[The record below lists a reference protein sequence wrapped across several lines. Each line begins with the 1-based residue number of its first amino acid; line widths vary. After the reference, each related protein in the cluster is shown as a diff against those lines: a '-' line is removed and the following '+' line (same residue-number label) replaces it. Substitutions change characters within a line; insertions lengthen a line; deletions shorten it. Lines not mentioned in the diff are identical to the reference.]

1 MPGRSFKHLV
11 SFLPLSRWFSS
22 VLRLFSVLYGSGTD
36 AGWVRLY
43 DAAAPA
49 AISSAANPNNH
60 TAKSRN
66 DTTGSPLDSEHP
78 ALITTHGPR
87 RRNREERAFARGLF
101 VARSAFFYC
110 TCSWCVCFSLL
121 LSVGAWHY
129 QGNQPS
135 LRGLVWYPSLC
146 FPDKPRL
153 SKVLFGSILPDL
165 SVPWSQHQPG
175 PERR

>member
-1 MPGRSFKHLV
+1 MPSRSFKLLV
-11 SFLPLSRWFSS
+11 SFLPLSRWLSS
-22 VLRLFSVLYGSGTD
+22 VLRLSSVLYGSGTD

-87 RRNREERAFARGLF
+87 RRNREERAFARGLL
-101 VARSAFFYC
+101 VARSAFLLH
-110 TCSWCVCFSLL
+110 LL
-121 LSVGAWHY
+121 LMRLLF
-129 QGNQPS
+129 PS
-135 LRGLVWYPSLC
+135 ALGRGLTLPR
-146 FPDKPRL
+146 KPAL
-153 SKVLFGSILPDL
+153 T
-165 SVPWSQHQPG
+165 PG
-175 PERR
+175 PSVVPEPLFSGQTAAL